1 MEAFMQYAHTTL
13 QVRDLKR
20 SLAFYQ
26 GVLGLAVVR
35 GNAEGRGPV
44 FLGEPDKPVVEL
56 IGGAENPS
64 FAGFSVGFTV
74 DSLEEATAKLEAA
87 GYPRIRG
94 PISPSPE
101 VVFSFFKDPDG
112 VEIQLLKFL

>member
-1 MEAFMQYAHTTL
+1 MQYTHTTL

-26 GVLGLAVVR
+26 GILGLAVVR
-35 GNAEGRGPV
+35 GNPEGRGPV
-44 FLGEPDKPVVEL
+44 FLGEADKPVVEL
-56 IGGAENPS
+56 IGGVENPS

-74 DSLEEATAKLEAA
+74 DSLEEATGKLEAA
-87 GYPRIRG
+87 GYPRVRG
-94 PISPSPE
+94 PISPNPQ

-112 VEIQLLKFL
+112 VEIQLVEYLRP